1 MVVESTADILA
12 ILGGVTTFII
22 SVFGVI
28 RYSRCT
34 EISCCGIKC
43 HRNVV
48 DKKQKSDGSES
59 PKVVQV

>member
-12 ILGGVTTFII
+12 ILGGATTFII

-34 EISCCGIKC
+34 EISCCGIRC

-48 DKKQKSDGSES
+48 DKKKPDGSES
-59 PKVVQV
+59 PKIVQV

>member
-48 DKKQKSDGSES
+48 DKKKSDGSES
-59 PKVVQV
+59 PKIVQV